1 MVETLAAEKLKIID
15 VERKFALT
23 QTNDKD
29 FFTEWFDN
37 LPELNE
43 GEKALLD
50 RTKSNYLSLIKRREI
65 SENMV
70 KISVIGPLLVWT
82 DFYKLPF
89 DIVDEKTV
97 ELAVQNEDEVV
108 RGRLDIMV
116 VRDNFWFLTIESK
129 NAGLSLLNGIPQAL
143 FYMVSNPTTEHNTF
157 GLVTNGDDF
166 QFIKLSKEDSPR
178 YALSNKFFIYNQ
190 QENDLY
196 QVLKVLKSLSG
207 SQK

>member
-1 MVETLAAEKLKIID
+1 MVETLPAEKLKIID

-23 QTNDKD
+23 QTNDRD

-37 LPELNE
+37 LPELTE
-43 GEKALLD
+43 AEKALLD

-82 DFYKLPF
+82 DFYQLPF

-97 ELAVQNEDEVV
+97 ELAVENENEVV

-116 VRDNFWFLTIESK
+116 ARDNFWFLIIESK
-129 NAGLSLLNGIPQAL
+129 NAALSLLNGIPQAL
-143 FYMVSNPTTEHNTF
+143 FYMVSNAIAEQNTF

-166 QFIKLSKEDSPR
+166 QFIKLSKQDSPR
-178 YALSNKFFIYNQ
+178 YALSEKFSISNP
-190 QENDLY
+190 QENELY
-196 QVLKVLKSLSG
+196 RVLKVLK
-207 SQK
+207 KIT